1 MKKLIFILSLVL
13 LFSCTGKQKENAQS
27 NLTVIPVVT
36 DKSIPL
42 ELSDLFKEVSY
53 VKLATKDSCLIG
65 EINKLLYVDDY
76 IVVCS
81 DHNAILFF
89 NKNGTFSHK
98 IYHQGNGPGEYLSI
112 SDFEIDRKD
121 HVITLLDA
129 SKKQL
134 LQYDWDGTFIKKS
147 DLNCWAVGF
156 QQLNDSICVLYSGN
170 QLSEENKYKLTV
182 YNLSSCNVSAH
193 FYPISKEKSSYLHVF
208 TDNNFSRSG
217 DEVLLCE
224 MFNDTI
230 YSVSA
235 SRYAPR
241 YYIDFGKQKIPSSFY
256 EAGYADIMD
265 FQTKLHKHDY
275 SYGMS
280 SLANFQTGFI
290 TSCFIHK
297 RKHFI
302 YYNKGTQIA
311 VAFNQL
317 TDKAFLG
324 STLVDVTKCGVRFF
338 SDGANLLMLADNEL
352 YANELDSHS
361 VLKKQLGEV
370 KIDDNPTI
378 LLYKLKEK

>member
-1 MKKLIFILSLVL
+1 MKKLIFILSLGL

-27 NLTVIPVVT
+27 NLAVIPVST
-36 DKSIPL
+36 ENSIPL
-42 ELSDLFKEVSY
+42 ELSGLSKGVSY
-53 VKLATKDSCLIG
+53 VKLATEDACLIG

-81 DHNAILFF
+81 DHNTIFFF

-98 IYHQGNGPGEYLSI
+98 IYHQGKGPGEYLSI

-129 SKKQL
+129 SKQQL

-147 DLNCWAVGF
+147 DLSCWAVGF
-156 QQLNDSICVLYSGN
+156 QQLNDSMYVLYSGN

-193 FYPISKEKSSYLHVF
+193 FYPISKEKSSYLHIF
-208 TDNNFSRSG
+208 TDNNFSRCG

-224 MFNDTI
+224 IFNDTI

-235 SRYAPR
+235 SKYTPR

-265 FQTKLHKHDY
+265 FQTKLHEHDY
-275 SYGMS
+275 YYGMS

-297 RKHFI
+297 SEYFI
-302 YYNKGTQIA
+302 YYNKVTEIA

-338 SDGANLLMLADNEL
+338 SDGAYLLMLADNEL

-361 VLKKQLGEV
+361 VLKKQLGVV
-370 KIDDNPTI
+370 KIDDNPII